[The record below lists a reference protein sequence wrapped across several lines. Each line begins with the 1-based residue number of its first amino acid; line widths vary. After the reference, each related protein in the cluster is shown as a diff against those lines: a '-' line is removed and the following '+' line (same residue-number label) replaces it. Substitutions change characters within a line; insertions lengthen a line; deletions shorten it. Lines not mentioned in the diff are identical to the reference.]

1 MKKIKFICTNGP
13 ACVKKS
19 SERLLA
25 LGLLLSLQGCY
36 ALGLD
41 SLPGDAT
48 EARVQACAGT
58 QPVHTAADVR
68 WELLAFGAV
77 PEVVTE
83 RNLLGRITRYVQP
96 FTAHT
101 AVFELSVENSSAE
114 TLWLQPDQMHL
125 IYSGGPEKALDS
137 RFFEALWPTAAV
149 RSSQQML
156 DRSQAMAE
164 VHRTLLRARPVLP
177 GETYRGRLAFRRHPT
192 APQALKIDAQQ
203 LGQQPLSLQFCLQP
217 RT

>member
-1 MKKIKFICTNGP
+1 MKKWSK
-13 ACVKKS
+13 
-19 SERLLA
+19 RLLA
-25 LGLLLSLQGCY
+25 LGLLLGLQGCY

-41 SLPGDAT
+41 SLPGDAAA
-48 EARVQACAGT
+48 EAQLAVCTGT
-58 QPVHTAADVR
+58 QPVHTAANVR
-68 WELLAFGAV
+68 WELLAFGTV

-101 AVFELSVENSSAE
+101 AVFELSIENSSAE
-114 TLWLQPDQMHL
+114 TLWLQPDQMYL
-125 IYSGGPEKALDS
+125 IYSASPEKALDI
-137 RFFEALWPTAAV
+137 RFFEALWPSAAV

-164 VHRTLLRARPVLP
+164 VYRTLLRARPILP
-177 GETYRGRLAFRRHPT
+177 GETYRGRLAFRRHLA
-192 APQALKIDAQQ
+192 APQALKIEAQQ